1 VFFVFVDESWSAIR
15 LGQTLLYGGRHV
27 GTDIARC
34 DYAALAEACGCAVRS
49 VERPAELTEVVAA
62 AAAHREPR
70 PLVIAIRM
78 RKDHIPFAGANFVL
92 AELDGAL
99 RSLAPAAARS
109 FVRSLVR
116 GPLSLRDFLAQA
128 RVGR

>member
-1 VFFVFVDESWSAIR
+1 
-15 LGQTLLYGGRHV
+15 
-27 GTDIARC
+27 
-34 DYAALAEACGCAVRS
+34 
-49 VERPAELTEVVAA
+49 
-62 AAAHREPR
+62 
-70 PLVIAIRM
+70 M

-92 AELDGAL
+92 AELNGAL

-109 FVRSLVR
+109 FVRSLVH